1 MDLTY
6 IRDSIEK
13 MDHHGQLESLRI
25 LNSHKEIV
33 LNENKFG
40 VHVNLSEISQ
50 SVIDELQKYIEYVT
64 LQERAIASGETEK
77 ERVGADFLAGA
88 KKD

>member
-1 MDLTY
+1 MDITC

-25 LNSHKEIV
+25 LNNHKEIV

-50 SVIDELQKYIEYVT
+50 SVIEELQKYIEYVT
-64 LQERAIASGETEK
+64 LQERAIVNGETEK
-77 ERVGADFLAGA
+77 ERVGADFFAGA
-88 KKD
+88 KKI

>member
-1 MDLTY
+1 MDVTC

-25 LNSHKEIV
+25 LHGHKEIV

-50 SVIDELQKYIEYVT
+50 TVLEELQKYIEYVT
-64 LQERAIASGETEK
+64 LQERTIATGETEK
-77 ERVGADFLAGA
+77 ERVNANFFQ
-88 KKD
+88 KS